1 MSRELAQGM
10 GQLLA
15 AMGGRGHYFH
25 YTNDP
30 SSKLCYAH
38 YSDPTFD
45 GDGAIIYGAKE
56 GVTEWIE
63 SEDLPLMTGVLM
75 RELEALYGM
84 VDTAYRR
91 QHRIR
96 AVLNRPDITLRCII
110 ARTNQQDGYT
120 RTRYGISE

>member
-1 MSRELAQGM
+1 VSRELAQGM

-15 AMGGRGHYFH
+15 ATNRRGYYFH
-25 YTNDP
+25 YTSDP
-30 SSKLCYAH
+30 SAKLCYAH

-45 GDGAIIYGAKE
+45 GDGVIIYGAKD

-63 SEDLPLMTGVLM
+63 SETLPYTSDRLIG
-75 RELEALYGM
+75 ELDALYGK
-84 VDTAYRR
+84 VDTAARR
-91 QHRIR
+91 EHRIR
-96 AVLNRPDITLRCII
+96 AVLNRPNLTLRCIV